1 MCSRIASVPGGSERF
16 PAGARHGASSS
27 AHTPSP
33 SKINLRFMVER
44 GAPAG
49 LRSPVYECKPFPH
62 TAAKQIPYLV
72 IPDSVRRRNGVRY
85 PLSSCPFFYFRF
97 SFLFPAASR
106 RRIPTHLLFSLR
118 MSISPPSPQ
127 LVQSQPSL
135 ERGLGLKEAVALNM
149 IEIVGIGPFV
159 VSSLV
164 IKAMGGPQALIAWL
178 AGALLATLD
187 GFVWSELGAAMPKAG
202 GTYVFLREAYGPGR
216 WGRLMSFLFV
226 WQTFVQ
232 APLSVASASIGFARY
247 AGYLH
252 PLTLWQAKAISGGLV
267 IFLVILLY
275 RKITTIGKI
284 SVLLWV
290 GVVGTMLWLI
300 WGGIRHFDPKLAF
313 DFPPGAFH
321 LSSIWFAGLG
331 AAMINTVYSYWGYYN
346 ICHLGGEIRNPEK
359 NIPRG
364 IFLSILG
371 ITVLYLAMQTSLLGV
386 VPWREAQNTP
396 FIASLF
402 VERLYG
408 TGAAHFVTWMVLWIA
423 MASVFSLLLGYSR
436 VPYSAAL
443 DGNFFPVFA
452 KVHPTKHFPHV
463 SLLIL
468 GALAFLFSIILKLE
482 TAIAG
487 ILAMR
492 LIVQFIGQAVG
503 VMLLRRR
510 LGSEKLPF
518 KMWLY
523 PVPAVLTMFGWA
535 WLFWQTGPARKW
547 GLLEIALGATAFLI
561 RAREMRQ
568 WPFAPANEE
577 VSAN

>member
-1 MCSRIASVPGGSERF
+1 MSE
-16 PAGARHGASSS
+16 PQ
-27 AHTPSP
+27 
-33 SKINLRFMVER
+33 
-44 GAPAG
+44 
-49 LRSPVYECKPFPH
+49 KPTVLP
-62 TAAKQIPYLV
+62 
-72 IPDSVRRRNGVRY
+72 
-85 PLSSCPFFYFRF
+85 
-97 SFLFPAASR
+97 PAASE
-106 RRIPTHLLFSLR
+106 P
-118 MSISPPSPQ
+118 
-127 LVQSQPSL
+127 VQL

-202 GTYVFLREAYGPGR
+202 GTYVFLREAYGPGK
-216 WGRLMSFLFV
+216 WGRMMSFLFV

-252 PLTLWQAKAISGGLV
+252 PLNLWQSKLISGGLV
-267 IFLVILLY
+267 ILLVVLLY
-275 RKITTIGKI
+275 RRIQTIGKI

-300 WGGIRHFDPKLAF
+300 WGGVRHFDPKLAF

-321 LSSIWFAGLG
+321 LNSLWFAGLG
-331 AAMINTVYSYWGYYN
+331 AAMVNTIYSYWGYYN
-346 ICHLGGEIRNPEK
+346 ICHLGGEIRQPEK

-386 VPWREAQNTP
+386 IPWREAQHSP

-402 VERLYG
+402 VEKLYG
-408 TGAAHFVTWMVLWIA
+408 AGAAHFVTWMVLWIA
-423 MASVFSLLLGYSR
+423 LSSIFSLLLGYSR

-443 DGNFFPVFA
+443 DGNFFPFFA
-452 KVHPTKHFPHV
+452 RLHPTKHFPHV
-463 SLLIL
+463 SLLVL
-468 GALAFLFSIILKLE
+468 GALAFTFSIVLKLE

-492 LIVQFIGQAVG
+492 LIIQFIGQAVG
-503 VMLLRRR
+503 VMVLRKRWGTER
-510 LGSEKLPF
+510 LPF

-523 PVPAVLTMFGWA
+523 PLPAVLTMMGWA
-535 WLFWQTGPARKW
+535 WLFWHTGPARKY
-547 GLLEIALGATAFLI
+547 GLMEIALGVTAYMI
-561 RAREMRQ
+561 WARVKGF
-568 WPFAPANEE
+568 WPFVTPSSVDASISSERA
-577 VSAN
+577 S

>member
-1 MCSRIASVPGGSERF
+1 MPEPEKSAELP
-16 PAGARHGASSS
+16 PASS
-27 AHTPSP
+27 A
-33 SKINLRFMVER
+33 E
-44 GAPAG
+44 
-49 LRSPVYECKPFPH
+49 
-62 TAAKQIPYLV
+62 
-72 IPDSVRRRNGVRY
+72 
-85 PLSSCPFFYFRF
+85 
-97 SFLFPAASR
+97 
-106 RRIPTHLLFSLR
+106 
-118 MSISPPSPQ
+118 
-127 LVQSQPSL
+127 VQL

-187 GFVWSELGAAMPKAG
+187 GFVWSELGAAMPRAG
-202 GTYVFLREAYGPGR
+202 GTYVFLREAYGPGK
-216 WGRLMSFLFV
+216 WGRMMSFLFV

-252 PLTLWQAKAISGGLV
+252 PLSLWQSKVISGS
-267 IFLVILLY
+267 LVILLVVLLY
-275 RKITTIGKI
+275 RRIQTIGKI

-300 WGGIRHFDPKLAF
+300 WGGVRHFDPKLAF

-321 LSSIWFAGLG
+321 LNSLWFAGLG
-331 AAMINTVYSYWGYYN
+331 AAMVNTIYSYWGYYN
-346 ICHLGGEIRNPEK
+346 ICHLGGEIRQPEK

-386 VPWREAQNTP
+386 IPWREAQRSP

-402 VERLYG
+402 VEKLYG
-408 TGAAHFVTWMVLWIA
+408 IGAAHFVTWMVLWIA
-423 MASVFSLLLGYSR
+423 LASIFSLLLGYSR

-443 DGNFFPVFA
+443 DGNFFPFFA
-452 KVHPTKHFPHV
+452 KLHPTKHFPHV
-463 SLLIL
+463 SLLVL
-468 GALAFLFSIILKLE
+468 GALAFTFSVVLKLE

-503 VMLLRRR
+503 VMILRKRW
-510 LGSEKLPF
+510 GSERLPF

-523 PVPAVLTMFGWA
+523 PLPAVLSMMGWA
-535 WLFWQTGPARKW
+535 WLFWQTGPARKY
-547 GLLEIALGATAFLI
+547 GLMEIALGVTAYMVW
-561 RAREMRQ
+561 ARVKGF
-568 WPFAPANEE
+568 WPFVPPRATRKDVGGVIEE
-577 VSAN
+577 GG

>member
-1 MCSRIASVPGGSERF
+1 MPQSQNHLTLKAAPEG
-16 PAGARHGASSS
+16 SSS
-27 AHTPSP
+27 KVH
-33 SKINLRFMVER
+33 
-44 GAPAG
+44 
-49 LRSPVYECKPFPH
+49 
-62 TAAKQIPYLV
+62 
-72 IPDSVRRRNGVRY
+72 
-85 PLSSCPFFYFRF
+85 
-97 SFLFPAASR
+97 
-106 RRIPTHLLFSLR
+106 
-118 MSISPPSPQ
+118 
-127 LVQSQPSL
+127 L

-164 IKAMGGPQALIAWL
+164 IKVMGGPQALIAWL

-216 WGRLMSFLFV
+216 WGRMMSFLFV

-247 AGYLH
+247 AGYLY
-252 PLTLWQAKAISGGLV
+252 PLTRWQAKCISGGLV
-267 IFLVILLY
+267 ILLVVLLY
-275 RKITTIGKI
+275 RRIQTIGKI
-284 SVLLWV
+284 SVLLWT

-300 WGGIRHFDPKLAF
+300 WGGVRHFDPKLAF

-321 LSSIWFAGLG
+321 LNSLWFAGLG
-331 AAMINTVYSYWGYYN
+331 AAMVNTIYSYWGYYN
-346 ICHLGGEIRNPEK
+346 ICHLGGEIRQPEK

-386 VPWREAQNTP
+386 IPWRQAQDSP

-402 VERLYG
+402 VEKLYG
-408 TGAAHFVTWMVLWIA
+408 TSAAHFVTWMVLWIA
-423 MASVFSLLLGYSR
+423 LASIFSLLLGYSR

-443 DGNFFPVFA
+443 DGNFFPFFA
-452 KVHPTKHFPHV
+452 KLHPTKHFPHI
-463 SLLIL
+463 SLLVL
-468 GALAFLFSIILKLE
+468 GAFAFTFSIVLKLE

-503 VMLLRRR
+503 VMILRKRW
-510 LGSEKLPF
+510 GSARLPF

-523 PVPAVLTMFGWA
+523 PLPAVLSMMGWA
-535 WLFWQTGPARKW
+535 WLFWQTGPARKY
-547 GLLEIALGATAFLI
+547 GLMEIALGMTAYMVWAGVKGF
-561 RAREMRQ
+561 
-568 WPFAPANEE
+568 WPFVDPGSPQPGTENIVEE
-577 VSAN
+577 DA

>member
-1 MCSRIASVPGGSERF
+1 MRWVAMKFRRDANQNRRLVMRE
-16 PAGARHGASSS
+16 
-27 AHTPSP
+27 
-33 SKINLRFMVER
+33 
-44 GAPAG
+44 
-49 LRSPVYECKPFPH
+49 
-62 TAAKQIPYLV
+62 AA
-72 IPDSVRRRNGVRY
+72 
-85 PLSSCPFFYFRF
+85 
-97 SFLFPAASR
+97 
-106 RRIPTHLLFSLR
+106 HLLFSADP
-118 MSISPPSPQ
+118 MTTAQNVESTA
-127 LVQSQPSL
+127 L

-164 IKAMGGPQALIAWL
+164 IRAMGGPQALLAWL
-178 AGALLATLD
+178 GGALLAVLD
-187 GFVWSELGAAMPKAG
+187 GFVWSELGAAMPRAG

-232 APLSVASASIGFARY
+232 APLSIASASIGFARY
-247 AGYLH
+247 AAYLH
-252 PLTLWQAKAISGGLV
+252 PLTTLEAKAISGGLV

-275 RKITTIGKI
+275 RRITTIGKI

-300 WGGIRHFDPKLAF
+300 WGGVSHFNAKIAF

-321 LSSIWFAGLG
+321 LSWIWFAGLG
-331 AAMINTVYSYWGYYN
+331 SAMVNTVYSYWGYYN
-346 ICHLGGEIRNPEK
+346 ICHLGGEIKDPER

-371 ITVLYLAMQTSLLGV
+371 IAVLYLAMQTSILGV
-386 VPWREAQNTP
+386 VPWREAQESK
-396 FIASLF
+396 FIVSTF

-408 TGAAHFVTWMVLWIA
+408 HQAALIATGMVLWIA
-423 MASVFSLLLGYSR
+423 LASVFSVLLGYSR

-452 KVHPTKHFPHV
+452 RVHPTKHFPYV
-463 SLLIL
+463 SLLVL
-468 GALAFLFSIILKLE
+468 GALAFCFSIGLKLE

-487 ILAMR
+487 ILSMR
-492 LIVQFIGQAVG
+492 LLVQFIGQAVG

-510 LGSEKLPF
+510 WGTERLPF

-523 PVPAVLTMFGWA
+523 PLPAVLTMIGWA
-535 WLFWQTGPARKW
+535 WLFWQTGATRKW
-547 GLLEIALGATAFLI
+547 GLVEIALGVLAFLV
-561 RAREMRQ
+561 RAREVRQ
-568 WPFAPANEE
+568 WPFE
-577 VSAN
+577 SAASAVQD